1 MKNNQDTK
9 ITASETSTLNKEKLK
24 NVYKDGNGNL
34 KYFDK
39 CAELKKIL
47 KISSYFFN
55 FGLRLNLKVFIDFI
69 EHPTDFMYNTMLFAS
84 FFTDLEA

>member
-34 KYFDK
+34 KYFNK
-39 CAELKKIL
+39 CAEL

-55 FGLRLNLKVFIDFI
+55 LGSRLNLKVFIDFI